1 MDKLTE
7 ITTRKVK
14 GKMAPDFDTFIW
26 GWGGDPYDPGLL
38 LNLITTKAIG
48 GSSDAFYSNPEYDRL
63 YDQQSGE
70 FDEAKRKEI
79 VAQMI
84 AIAQR
89 DLPYLVLTV
98 DSALQAYRTDKLAKP
113 KRSCPEPD
121 GDITCDQVGY
131 ATVAALTP
139 PAAGAASGGGS
150 DDGGSGLVIVLIV
163 LAALAVIGVAI
174 VLMRRRRA
182 GQEAVELEQ

>member
-7 ITTRKVK
+7 ITTREVK

-79 VAQMI
+79 VGQMI
-84 AIAQR
+84 ALAQR

-113 KRSCPEPD
+113 KRSLPGARRGHHVRPGRLRD
-121 GDITCDQVGY
+121 GRARWRRRWPARRAAAA
-131 ATVAALTP
+131 ATTA
-139 PAAGAASGGGS
+139 AAGSWS
-150 DDGGSGLVIVLIV
+150 C
-163 LAALAVIGVAI
+163 
-174 VLMRRRRA
+174 
-182 GQEAVELEQ
+182 